1 MMFGSKTGSADIG
14 QCPHSWRR
22 CCALLRMSTFA
33 LLLFPLTMAAQDDP
47 EPEPADD
54 TIPLYGE
61 MQLPTPEQLLTGEP
75 VDWVVLRQKESFN
88 ENEVLVVQPVFPR
101 PDTLDKLAK
110 NKARLSSVS
119 GRPPKEAGE
128 TEGEFRQ
135 RVARLIEEA
144 DNLIIMLPDSVVGD
158 DVDQTAEYTLA
169 TGQVAKVIH
178 HEDLFLQRCEKL
190 IEEGK
195 LEQTFEMLIVLQRRN
210 PDWPRYDLVRNKLIM
225 AEGVARLDKGDLES
239 ALAFFEELHG
249 LSPEFDKLQD
259 TMGTVVD
266 QLVSQS
272 AEVGDLRRARY
283 YVGRLKDLEPNHA
296 TVQKWVTDFTT
307 KANVLLNDA
316 LAARQAGRHDDAVKL
331 AEEAAAIWPLHPNL
345 RSVYGDASERFQV
358 LKVGVFRFAGEPT
371 PYFLPTPADQR
382 HAKLQT
388 LDLFELSRYRRAAFY
403 ESRYFEEWTPTDL
416 GRRLVFRLKSRRSSW
431 EPNPALTAPQ
441 VVRSIGDRLR
451 PDSPNYD
458 ERLASFVRSMEVR
471 SPFEFT
477 LNFSTVPV
485 RPQAI
490 FRFPIRSTD
499 ESGPLS
505 ASVDDGATETAADS
519 DVLSSRFRVH
529 EREANRI
536 VFRRVMPQGDRSANY
551 SVAQIVEYRYD
562 DHEDAIQAV
571 LRGDISVLPTV
582 PISLAAMFEP
592 DERFYTVPYAVPTT
606 HVLQFNPNSEPL
618 KVGEFR
624 RSIAYMLDR
633 ERILK
638 TTVLKDQ
645 NMERGRI
652 VSSPFPSN
660 SYAYQRQVEPRPKDL
675 TVAFSLKTI
684 AAKRMGGEIPE
695 LIMICEPNAVVRS
708 AAEKIIEQWNRF
720 GIKVTLVAED
730 QPTPENWDILYR
742 TVRMTEPVADL
753 WPFLTMKPSAR
764 VDDLEHLPDW
774 LRQQLIELEQ
784 AVDFRSA
791 VQQLRELHF
800 RLNELVYLIPL
811 WEVDDVIVIRRNI
824 QGFSQQIVS
833 PYQNV
838 ERWFV
843 GPWFP
848 KGLL

>member
-1 MMFGSKTGSADIG
+1 MT
-14 QCPHSWRR
+14 
-22 CCALLRMSTFA
+22 
-33 LLLFPLTMAAQDDP
+33 AQDDP
-47 EPEPADD
+47 EPEPEPDED
-54 TIPLYGE
+54 RIPLFKE

-75 VDWVVLRQKESFN
+75 VDWVVLRQKENFN

-101 PDTLDKLAK
+101 PDTLAKLAK
-110 NKARLSSVS
+110 NKAQLSSVS
-119 GRPPKEAGE
+119 GRPQRDAGE

-144 DNLIIMLPDSVVGD
+144 NNLIIMLPDAVTGT

-178 HEDLFLQRCEKL
+178 HEDLFLQRCDKL
-190 IEEGK
+190 IEDGE
-195 LEQTFEMLIVLQRRN
+195 LEQSFEMLIVLQRRN
-210 PDWPRYDLVRNKLIM
+210 PDWPGYDDVRNRLIM
-225 AEGVARLDKGDLES
+225 AEGAARLDKDDLET

-249 LSPEFDKLQD
+249 LAPDFAELQK
-259 TMGTVVD
+259 TMGEVVD
-266 QLVSQS
+266 QLVTES
-272 AEVGDLRRARY
+272 AQAGDLRRARY
-283 YVGRLKDLEPNHA
+283 YVGRLKDLEPDHA
-296 TVQKWVTDFTT
+296 TVEKWVKDFTT

-316 LAARQAGRHDDAVKL
+316 LAARQAGRHDEAVRL

-358 LKVGVFRFAGEPT
+358 LNVGVFRFPGEPT
-371 PYFLPTPADQR
+371 PYFLPTTADQR
-382 HAKLQT
+382 HAALQT
-388 LDLFELSRYRRAAFY
+388 LNLFELSRYQRAAFY

-431 EPNPALTAPQ
+431 EPNTALTAPQ

-451 PDSPNYD
+451 PESPYYD

-471 SPFEFT
+471 SPYEFT

-499 ESGPLS
+499 DSGPGPGPLS

-529 EREANRI
+529 DRDTSRI
-536 VFRRVMPQGDRSANY
+536 VFRRVVPQPDRTGKY
-551 SVAQIVEYRYD
+551 SVAEIVEYRYD
-562 DHEDAIQAV
+562 DYEAAIQAV
-571 LRGDISVLPTV
+571 LRGDISVLPAM
-582 PISLAAMFEP
+582 PIFLAAMFEP
-592 DERFYTVPYAVPTT
+592 DERFHTVPYAVPTT

-624 RSIAYMLDR
+624 RSISYMLDR

-645 NMERGRI
+645 AMERGRI
-652 VSSPFPSN
+652 VSAPFPSN

-675 TVAFSLKTI
+675 TLAFSLKTI
-684 AAKRMGGEIPE
+684 AAKRMGGEVPE
-695 LIMICEPNAVVRS
+695 LTMICEPNAVVR
-708 AAEKIIEQWNRF
+708 AAALKIIEQWNRF
-720 GIKVTLVAED
+720 GIKVTLVPDD

-824 QGFSQQIVS
+824 QGFPQQIVS

>member
-1 MMFGSKTGSADIG
+1 MRITLRASAAFIVVVLL
-14 QCPHSWRR
+14 CP
-22 CCALLRMSTFA
+22 LLV
-33 LLLFPLTMAAQDDP
+33 PAQDDP

-54 TIPLYGE
+54 RVPLYKE
-61 MQLPTPEQLLTGEP
+61 MQLPTAEHLLTGEP
-75 VDWVVLRQKESFN
+75 VDWVVLRQKENFN

-101 PDTLDKLAK
+101 PDTLAKLGK
-110 NKARLSSVS
+110 NKALLSTAS
-119 GRPPKEAGE
+119 GRPQKQAGE

-144 DNLIIMLPDSVVGD
+144 NNLIIMLPDSAVGD
-158 DVDQTAEYTLA
+158 DVSQAAEYTLD

-190 IEEGK
+190 IEEGE
-195 LEQTFEMLIVLQRRN
+195 LEKTFEMLIVLQRRN
-210 PDWPRYDLVRNKLIM
+210 PGWPRYDLVRNKLIM
-225 AEGVARLDKGDLES
+225 AEGALRLEKGDLAA

-249 LSPEFDKLQD
+249 LAPDFDTLRETLGQVVDKLV
-259 TMGTVVD
+259 TE
-266 QLVSQS
+266 SS
-272 AEVGDLRRARY
+272 ASGNLGRARY
-283 YVGRLKDLEPNHA
+283 YVARLKDLEPTHP
-296 TVQKWVTDFTT
+296 TVEKWVINFTT
-307 KANVLLNDA
+307 KADVLLKEA
-316 LAARQAGRHDDAVKL
+316 LAARQAGRHDEAVIR
-331 AEEAAAIWPLHPNL
+331 AEEAAAIWPLHPQL
-345 RSVYGDASERFQV
+345 RSVYGDAAERFQV
-358 LKVGVFRFAGEPT
+358 LRVGVFRFPGEPT

-382 HAKLQT
+382 HASLQT
-388 LDLFELSRYRRAAFY
+388 LDLFELSRYQRAAFY

-416 GRRLVFRLKSRRSSW
+416 GRRLVFRLKARRSSW

-451 PDSPNYD
+451 PDSPHYD

-471 SPFEFT
+471 SPYEFT

-490 FRFPIRSTD
+490 FRFPIRSTAAG
-499 ESGPLS
+499 GPLS
-505 ASVDDGATETAADS
+505 ASTDDGPTDSAPES

-529 EREANRI
+529 ERKTDRI
-536 VFRRVMPQGDRSANY
+536 AFHRVMPQPDRSANY
-551 SVAQIVEYRYD
+551 SVAEIVEHRYV
-562 DHEDAIQAV
+562 DHEAAIQAM

-582 PISLAAMFEP
+582 PIFLASMFEP
-592 DERFYTVPYAVPTT
+592 DERFFTIPYAVPTT
-606 HVLQFNPNSEPL
+606 HVLQFNPDSEPL

-633 ERILK
+633 ERVLK

-645 NMERGRI
+645 GMERGRI
-652 VSSPFPSN
+652 VSAPFPSN
-660 SYAYQRQVEPRPKDL
+660 SYAYQRQVKPRPKDL

-695 LIMICEPNAVVRS
+695 LTMICEPNVVVRA

-720 GIKVTLVAED
+720 GIKVTLVPED

-753 WPFLTMKPSAR
+753 WPFLTMKPDAR

-811 WEVDDVIVIRRNI
+811 WEIDDVIVIRRNI
-824 QGFSQQIVS
+824 QGFPQQIVS